1 MKTNISHK
9 HNKKIIII
17 FIIILLYIIYSKQYN
32 PEIEKKIDKVYNS
45 FKINQFEELFK
56 SSVKH
61 KTILIFE
68 ANKYHFECLPG
79 YAKYFVDLGYNIDI
93 LINNFGINSFCLFNE
108 INKIRFFVF
117 ENLQPFWKHSKN
129 FTSFIKKYDF
139 VIIQTTND
147 INKPLFSHLNLLNMN
162 NTIFVFQNIYYIDA
176 NYFKFF
182 EQNRAWTLGNISK
195 GLQVNP
201 HYFGNIKIKEKNEKT
216 IFFLTSTSKRNYTS
230 LIQSALKLKMEN
242 LNFKIIVVGWWKFF
256 TSKTIPNNIINN
268 FSFKYYIPFDEFYQ
282 EVIKSDFIII
292 PFDPNN
298 ETDKS
303 YKTIR
308 VSGSVQLAYGFLKP
322 IIIDKNFADFYFLN
336 NKNSLLYENYDLY
349 SVMKKAIKLNNKE
362 YRQLRNNLNSTVRK
376 IYNISI
382 NNIKKIIAL

>member
-230 LIQSALKLKMEN
+230 LIQSASKLKMEN

-256 TSKTIPNNIINN
+256 TSETIPNNIINN